1 MDRELKIHGI
11 YRHFKG
17 KIYIVEDVAYDS
29 ETEEEMVVYRAL
41 YGEYKLWVRP
51 LKMFLSEVDHEK
63 YPDVEQK
70 YRFEEVDLKGG
81 F

>member
-1 MDRELKIHGI
+1 MERELKIHGL
-11 YRHFKG
+11 YRHFKS
-17 KIYIVEDVAYDS
+17 KMYIVEDVAYDS

-41 YGEYKLWVRP
+41 YGEHKLWVRP

-70 YRFEEVDLKGG
+70 YRFEEVDLKGDL
-81 F
+81 

>member
-1 MDRELKIHGI
+1 MERKLKIHGV

-17 KIYIVEDVAYDS
+17 KMYIVEDVAYDS

-41 YGEYKLWVRP
+41 YGEHKLWVRP
-51 LKMFLSEVDHEK
+51 LKMFLSEVDHQK
-63 YPDVEQK
+63 YPDAEQK
-70 YRFEEVDLKGG
+70 YRFEEVDLKGE